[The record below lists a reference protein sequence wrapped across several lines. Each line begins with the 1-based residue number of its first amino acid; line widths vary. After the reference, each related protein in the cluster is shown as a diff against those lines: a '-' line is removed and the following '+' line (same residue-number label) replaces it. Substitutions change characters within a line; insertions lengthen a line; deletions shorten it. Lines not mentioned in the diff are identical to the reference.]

1 MRAATEVLAFVAAT
15 AAAISGIIYLVSKFS
30 KTWEALANLAEIG
43 REDKWPNGSKDLPS
57 SVNRI
62 YEMVKDTNRRLD
74 EALKDHRETHRRLDE
89 RMAGWWS

>member
-1 MRAATEVLAFVAAT
+1 MDTVTRVLALI
-15 AAAISGIIYLVSKFS
+15 AAAAAALSGIIYLVGKFS
-30 KTWEALANLAEIG
+30 KTWEALSNLAEIG